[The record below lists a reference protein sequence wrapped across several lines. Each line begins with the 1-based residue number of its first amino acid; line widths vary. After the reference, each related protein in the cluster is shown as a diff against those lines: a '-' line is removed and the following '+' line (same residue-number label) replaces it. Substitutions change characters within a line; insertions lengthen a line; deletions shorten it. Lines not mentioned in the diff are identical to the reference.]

1 MKKTKFLA
9 LMSAVCMTFGA
20 ASPAMVMA
28 ASTPATNVVSEGA
41 FDITL
46 KVDEIQSNGDRYM
59 KVDWSNRGYYT
70 VQFDDDKDFSSPI
83 TKRNKD
89 QRLVSLSTHIDEN
102 QDSVY
107 YIRVINSNGKVSD
120 VIKADLGGTAVEK
133 ESSSGNTQT
142 PSGGG
147 SSSFPSFNWGSFFK

>member
-9 LMSAVCMTFGA
+9 LMSAVCMTFGT

-89 QRLVSLSTHIDEN
+89 KRIASLNTHLDEN
-102 QDSVY
+102 QDYVY
-107 YIRVINSNGKVSD
+107 YIRVFDPNGKVSD

-133 ESSSGNTQT
+133 EPSSGNTQT